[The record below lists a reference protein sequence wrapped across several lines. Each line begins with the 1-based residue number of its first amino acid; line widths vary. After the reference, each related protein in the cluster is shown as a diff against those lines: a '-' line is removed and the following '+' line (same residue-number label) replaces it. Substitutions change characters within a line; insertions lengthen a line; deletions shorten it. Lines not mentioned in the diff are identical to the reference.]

1 MPSSPD
7 IPDFPV
13 SALLD
18 PLSCGEDL
26 ILNANRVAELAPILC
41 LGCRDYHVRRAVQR
55 AAGVKLSIAHDR
67 PAIIR
72 LISSFLATFPP
83 EEKTTINIVIPGSA
97 DTGIL
102 STCAHAAAL
111 LGPAVLKR
119 CKFTVIDRCPTPLTL
134 CLEFAGR
141 YGISLETRQ
150 GDLNSPSF
158 SFDAD
163 LIVVHSL
170 LRFIAPDSQVELM
183 KMFGSWLSRSGRII
197 FSISIRSGDSSET
210 RAETRKHEFVN
221 RLVDRMVESN
231 ELSIRESRR
240 DLQLRMRRSM
250 DEGLARSGEIRTPD
264 EATNLFEKAGL
275 RAICKEI
282 VQEEIELGPGDMISR
297 QRLLA
302 VLESTTPRK
311 KKPNE
316 SIN

>member
-111 LGPAVLKR
+111 LGPAVLNR
-119 CKFTVIDRCPTPLTL
+119 CRFTVIDRCPTPLTL
-134 CLEFAGR
+134 CREFARR
-141 YGISLETRQ
+141 YGISVETRL

-163 LIVVHSL
+163 LVVVHSL

-197 FSISIRSGDSSET
+197 FSNAIRSGDNSET
-210 RAETRKHEFVN
+210 RVETRKHEFIN
-221 RLVDRMVESN
+221 RLVDQMVECKTLN
-231 ELSIRESRR
+231 IRESRP
-240 DLQLRMRRSM
+240 DLQLRLRRSM
-250 DEGLARSGEIRTPD
+250 EAGFARPGEIRTSD
-264 EATNLFEKAGL
+264 EAVVLFEKAGL
-275 RAICKEI
+275 REVCQEI
-282 VQEEIELGPGDMISR
+282 IQEEIELGPGDTISR

-302 VLESTTPRK
+302 VLESTTKKRK
-311 KKPNE
+311 TQ
-316 SIN
+316 INQ